1 MTDRRS
7 IGAVLTRLRNLFL
20 QGIALLAPLALTLA
34 LVVWLGH
41 SVEVVVGSA
50 LKQFLP
56 AGWYVPGLG
65 LAAGIGLT
73 LVAGLLANLFLV
85 RWLLNALERLL
96 DRIPLVKSLFKGLK
110 DVSRFFEQGGDE
122 QIGRPVSVS
131 LPLSNGDIRLV
142 GFVMQERA
150 RLPSPAGPDA
160 TSGTNPGP
168 TGDANDQETEG
179 RIAVYLPMSYQVG
192 GYTLY
197 LDPTQVHSLDVSPDE
212 ALRAVLTGGALTGGA
227 SSRGSVGAPGGAANR
242 HGREA
247 ESKRIDD
254 SDDGGEPSRDSPA

>member
-131 LPLSNGDIRLV
+131 LPLGDADVRLV
-142 GFVMQERA
+142 GFVMQEHA
-150 RLPSPAGPDA
+150 RLSRSAGPDA
-160 TSGTNPGP
+160 SSEASNRDPE
-168 TGDANDQETEG
+168 D

-197 LDPTQVHSLDVSPDE
+197 LDPTRVHSLDVSPDE
-212 ALRAVLTGGALTGGA
+212 ALRAVLTGGALTGGP

-247 ESKRIDD
+247 ESKPIDD
-254 SDDGGEPSRDSPA
+254 SDDGGEPPRDSPA

>member
-1 MTDRRS
+1 MKRDRS
-7 IGAVLTRLRNLFL
+7 PVVAVLARLRNLFL
-20 QGIALLAPLALTLA
+20 QGIALIAPLALTLA
-34 LVVWLGH
+34 LLVWLGH

-50 LKQFLP
+50 LKQLLP
-56 AGWYVPGLG
+56 AGWYLPGLG

-110 DVSRFFEQGGDE
+110 DVSRFFEQGGDK
-122 QIGRPVSVS
+122 QIGRPVSVR
-131 LPLSNGDIRLV
+131 LPLGDGDFLLV

-150 RLPSPAGPDA
+150 RLPTPGGPAANPDA
-160 TSGTNPGP
+160 NRDASG
-168 TGDANDQETEG
+168 QEAQE

-197 LDPTQVHSLDVSPDE
+197 LDPARVEGLDVSPEE
-212 ALRAVLTGGALTGGA
+212 ALRAVLTGGALSGSAGT
-227 SSRGSVGAPGGAANR
+227 RGPADAPGEVADRPVGEAKSRRADAPDTGDGSL
-242 HGREA
+242 GRA
-247 ESKRIDD
+247 PR
-254 SDDGGEPSRDSPA
+254 